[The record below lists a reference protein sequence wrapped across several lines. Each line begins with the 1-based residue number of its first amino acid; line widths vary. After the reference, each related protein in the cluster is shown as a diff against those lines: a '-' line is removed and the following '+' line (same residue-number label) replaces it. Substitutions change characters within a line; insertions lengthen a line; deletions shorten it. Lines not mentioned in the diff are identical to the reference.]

1 MTQPKTLSRRGHRAR
16 WAPSPVRWAVWLLFL
31 FAVLSLAG
39 VLEFL
44 IVGGSPNGTYA
55 LNATAGIGLPAVL
68 ALLVRRGYK
77 WARAA
82 VWIWAALGLLAVGIV
97 VAGRPWD
104 LPEVLTA
111 VSGLS
116 GPVAVC
122 VLLALPSSNQY
133 FRRT

>member
-1 MTQPKTLSRRGHRAR
+1 MSQSKTLSLRGDRG
-16 WAPSPVRWAVWLLFL
+16 PSPVRWAVWLLCL
-31 FAVLSLAG
+31 FGLLSLAS

-68 ALLVRRGYK
+68 ALLVRRGYR

-82 VWIWAALGLLAVGIV
+82 VWIWAAVGLLAVGIV

-104 LPEVLTA
+104 VPQVLTVISA
-111 VSGLS
+111 LS
-116 GPVAVC
+116 FPVAVS